1 MQIRLKSFRSFKKRL
16 LSFIRLM
23 PNSIY
28 NIHNPLGVKYLTRL
42 RIGFSHLKEHKFRHN
57 FQDSTDPMCSCSS
70 GIETMIHFFLHCTNF
85 NIQRQ
90 TLFEK
95 IAKIDA
101 TILTENEDSIANTV
115 LFGKPSYENS
125 FNKAMLDAP
134 IEYILR
140 FNNPLF

>member
-1 MQIRLKSFRSFKKRL
+1 
-16 LSFIRLM
+16 
-23 PNSIY
+23 
-28 NIHNPLGVKYLTRL
+28 
-42 RIGFSHLKEHKFRHN
+42 
-57 FQDSTDPMCSCSS
+57 MCSCSS